1 MISQDNAVTLPPT
14 NLVSDPG
21 LLGRPRPMCCPRRHG
36 EDKDLMRLKWPLIWY
51 PLLNFQKFT
60 RTKILF
66 TRTMINKIMQMMV
79 NRGINMHIQA
89 FVIWTSVIHISK
101 SAYQHSVRTM
111 DSVCLGHPGLQSS
124 VAIASKKPALT
135 SILSWR
141 YPSRN
146 HGR

>member
-1 MISQDNAVTLPPT
+1 MTSNFVPP
-14 NLVSDPG
+14 
-21 LLGRPRPMCCPRRHG
+21 
-36 EDKDLMRLKWPLIWY
+36 I
-51 PLLNFQKFT
+51 KFSKIHAN
-60 RTKILF
+60 KILF

-111 DSVCLGHPGLQSS
+111 DSVCLGHPGLRSL

-135 SILSWR
+135 SILS
-141 YPSRN
+141 
-146 HGR
+146 